1 MKILFSIIILLISF
15 SGLTMS
21 QADDDLNGKIF
32 YGKATEVTPPDIDR
46 MPRSYDEVIKF
57 ENGKLFCE
65 TFRNYSDAD
74 SYYSSAV
81 DDRRAIAY
89 KVIVFNSSSTGY
101 YNGESVSIEFT
112 GNIIGDTRLNG
123 TVTVRFQDNSEIKFA
138 IEAISN

>member
-46 MPRSYDEVIKF
+46 MPRIYDEVIKF